1 MAKSVQ
7 DTKPIK
13 GRKWTVQGGNIERIV
28 ALLLSWRVLTSQ
40 QISAMASIDRPNAS
54 RTLKD
59 MMWAGLLERS
69 KMIAQYSASASMPFL
84 WRLRLES
91 AEYQKWFRSLTK
103 EQQWALTLGVEG
115 GSGGHDRHDILMAE
129 TVLRAAEVMP
139 KLQAVFGERAA
150 MAKVLFADHPSGRT
164 RGDAMLVRDDG
175 LRIVLEFTTQPTI
188 AEVRQ
193 KMAQWAR
200 LLGERNSPSGTGVV
214 VVFVSGQYSGGGR
227 ELLQKSYIRAIIPE
241 IVGADNPATP
251 SVMASARL
259 SIFLA
264 DWHEWFP
271 APWCISKG
279 FAELEAYYSPAP
291 GRFAPVKLMSPSKN
305 AGVPFT
311 PTLSA
316 NWQQPR
322 QDRRLFPA
330 IPRWI
335 EGPVQWIAEGN
346 TEL

>member
-1 MAKSVQ
+1 
-7 DTKPIK
+7 
-13 GRKWTVQGGNIERIV
+13 
-28 ALLLSWRVLTSQ
+28 
-40 QISAMASIDRPNAS
+40 
-54 RTLKD
+54 
-59 MMWAGLLERS
+59 
-69 KMIAQYSASASMPFL
+69 
-84 WRLRLES
+84 
-91 AEYQKWFRSLTK
+91 
-103 EQQWALTLGVEG
+103 
-115 GSGGHDRHDILMAE
+115 
-129 TVLRAAEVMP
+129 
-139 KLQAVFGERAA
+139 
-150 MAKVLFADHPSGRT
+150 
-164 RGDAMLVRDDG
+164 
-175 LRIVLEFTTQPTI
+175 
-188 AEVRQ
+188 
-193 KMAQWAR
+193 
-200 LLGERNSPSGTGVV
+200 
-214 VVFVSGQYSGGGR
+214 
-227 ELLQKSYIRAIIPE
+227 LQKSYIRAIIPE

-279 FAELEAYYSPAP
+279 FSELEAYYSPAP